1 MSRIAYVN
9 GAYVPHRDA
18 FVSIDDRG
26 YQFGDGVYEVVYI
39 IDGHMADEGPHL
51 DRLER
56 SLSEL
61 SMPMPMS
68 RAALRLVMQRVI
80 RMNQVR
86 TGLIYMQITRGIARR
101 DHKWTSP
108 LQPCLVMTA
117 KNTASSVPLAPTM
130 QSAITV
136 PDERWDRRD
145 IKTIQLLPNCLAK
158 QKAYEAGVYE
168 AIMIEKDGT
177 VTEGSSSNLWI
188 VTQEDEIITRP
199 ATHDILNGITRR
211 SVAQVAALHQM
222 KVTERNFT
230 VAEMMAAK
238 EVFVTSASSH
248 VTPLGM
254 IDDTPINDGIMG
266 EIAKSLRKGYIEK
279 VTSQGE

>member
-1 MSRIAYVN
+1 M
-9 GAYVPHRDA
+9 
-18 FVSIDDRG
+18 
-26 YQFGDGVYEVVYI
+26 
-39 IDGHMADEGPHL
+39 
-51 DRLER
+51 
-56 SLSEL
+56 
-61 SMPMPMS
+61 
-68 RAALRLVMQRVI
+68 
-80 RMNQVR
+80 
-86 TGLIYMQITRGIARR
+86 
-101 DHKWTSP
+101 
-108 LQPCLVMTA
+108 
-117 KNTASSVPLAPTM
+117 
-130 QSAITV
+130 
-136 PDERWDRRD
+136 
-145 IKTIQLLPNCLAK
+145 PNCLAK

-188 VTQEDEIITRP
+188 VTQEDEIVTRP

-248 VTPLGM
+248 VTPLGK
-254 IDDTPINDGIMG
+254 IDDTPINNGIMG